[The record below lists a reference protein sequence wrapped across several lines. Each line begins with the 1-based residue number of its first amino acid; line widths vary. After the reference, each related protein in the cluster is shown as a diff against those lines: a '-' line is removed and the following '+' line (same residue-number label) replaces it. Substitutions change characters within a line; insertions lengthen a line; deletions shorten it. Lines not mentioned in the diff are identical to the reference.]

1 MGKATGIADL
11 SRRELEVARAYAQG
25 DNYRTAAA
33 RLFIAPSTLR
43 THIRTIYR
51 KLGVSSKIELLRALE
66 SIGAVESVTGKPG
79 SAIPPGRKTAVSDL
93 RAWSAQPSA
102 GFGDAGSSAKPELIK
117 RSIAVLSFD
126 NMSRDSETGHMGDGI
141 AEDIITALS
150 KIARMRVIARYST
163 FAYKGQA
170 QDVREIARALSV
182 RYVLEG
188 SVRRSGSR
196 IRVVARL
203 IDTEDEARHIWAER
217 YDRELA
223 DIFDIQDEIT
233 KEIVT
238 ALRVKLTDGE
248 SAAVWSRGT
257 NSVAAWERA
266 VRATDLFHRF
276 NVIDYLEARRLA
288 EEAVAL
294 DANYGYAHA
303 RVGWTWWWDA
313 RLGFTGRSEEKFA
326 RADRIADKAMAL
338 GEVANIMGLRTVA
351 HAAMGR
357 YSQALEVAEDYA
369 ARLPGDA
376 DGHGFV
382 GYALMLAS
390 RYADSLEKFARA
402 IELNPHPP
410 IWYRS
415 AIAKS
420 LSSLGRDD
428 EALEICNRLLAE
440 SRLFFQANLMV
451 AAIKARQGR
460 KAEAEEAIRQVRR
473 AAPLLRARHLRRL
486 FLLRDET
493 IVANTEETFVRL
505 GLPP

>member
-1 MGKATGIADL
+1 MGQAAGITGL

-25 DNYRTAAA
+25 DDYRTAAA

-43 THIRTIYR
+43 THIQTIYR

-66 SIGAVESVTGKPG
+66 GAAAVESASGKPDAAVRSG
-79 SAIPPGRKTAVSDL
+79 HKTAIADP
-93 RAWSAQPSA
+93 RASQPS
-102 GFGDAGSSAKPELIK
+102 GGLEGMGSSAKPEAAK
-117 RSIAVLSFD
+117 PSIAVLSFD
-126 NMSRDSETGHMGDGI
+126 NMSRDSEMAHMGDGI

-163 FAYKGQA
+163 FAYKGRA
-170 QDVREIARALSV
+170 QDIREIARALSV

-196 IRVVARL
+196 IRVVAQL
-203 IDTEDEARHIWAER
+203 IDSEDETHHIWAER
-217 YDRELA
+217 YDRELS

-238 ALRVKLTDGE
+238 ALRVRLTDGE
-248 SAAVWSRGT
+248 SAAVLSRGT
-257 NSVAAWERA
+257 SNFAAWERA
-266 VRATDLFHRF
+266 VRATELFQRF
-276 NVIDYLEARRLA
+276 NVVDYLEARRLA

-294 DANYGYAHA
+294 DPNYGYAHA

-313 RLGFTGRSEEKFA
+313 RLGFTGQSEEKFA

-338 GEVANIMGLRTVA
+338 AETANIIGLRTMA

-357 YSQALEVAEDYA
+357 YSEALAVAEDYA
-369 ARLPGDA
+369 TRFPGDA

-390 RYADSLEKFARA
+390 RYTDSLERFARA

-420 LSSLGRDD
+420 LSTLGRDE

-440 SRLFFQANLMV
+440 SHLFFQANLMV
-451 AAIKARQGR
+451 AAIKARQG
-460 KAEAEEAIRQVRR
+460 KNAEAEEAVRQVRR
-473 AAPLLRARHLRRL
+473 AAPLLQVRHLKRL

-493 IVANTEETFVRL
+493 IIAKTEETFVRL